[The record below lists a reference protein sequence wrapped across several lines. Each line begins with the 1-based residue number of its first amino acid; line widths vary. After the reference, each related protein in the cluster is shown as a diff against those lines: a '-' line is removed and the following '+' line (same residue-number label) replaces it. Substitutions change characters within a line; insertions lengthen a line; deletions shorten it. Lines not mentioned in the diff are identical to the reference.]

1 MPYWL
6 SFNWSERLENDWMS
20 GESGVVVLM
29 QRDRLFWAFLSSNR
43 CNLHVLPRF
52 VVALRP
58 FLMTVLDRD
67 LESQV

>member
-1 MPYWL
+1 VPCWL

-20 GESGVVVLM
+20 DESGVVVLM
-29 QRDRLFWAFLSSNR
+29 KRDRLFWAFLSSNR
-43 CNLHVLPRF
+43 CNLHFLLRF

-58 FLMTVLDRD
+58 FLMTMLDRD